1 MADYKSDPE
10 PIPLSSFQKFKEA
23 NLILKNLLSIS
34 LAVDPAPEENRNEE
48 NWLNALTKILDEY
61 QEQANLLDPY
71 LERLVV
77 PVAHTLRDHVL
88 QVTSGDARSFS
99 MVRVNRLAW
108 AMYIFIKVRGYKTI
122 VRFFPHDVS
131 DLPMVIKYVTQ
142 AEPVKEAYSWTLR
155 YIMMLWLSLV
165 CMLPF
170 DLAQFDEG
178 YSTVSC
184 LENIGTSELR
194 KSGLERDGAALL
206 LSKLYMRKDTTALLA
221 SFLESIQ
228 TALQGSPNV
237 LEIIG
242 SLRVLAD
249 VGKSAPLELL
259 RPHITRIQDLI
270 SEMACVE
277 SLSPNT
283 VVRKLRAKCISR
295 IAVRLLPTRP
305 RRIRLIAKHL
315 DSRATKDDKP
325 DADEEVEEPDVPG
338 EVEHALGE
346 LFELMQDKDTSV
358 RWSSAKGIANI
369 SERLP
374 ASFIDQIMDNIFGIY
389 AVYGLD
395 IAPSE
400 LPSTAEHSWHG
411 ATLACAEM
419 ARRNLISGSKLPDV
433 LLWARKALVFDVQK
447 GSFSIGS
454 NVRDSA
460 AYVLWSLARTR
471 NHQSLEQYAIDLAR
485 DLVTVALFDREV
497 HVRRAASA
505 TFQENVG
512 RMNLFPHG
520 IPILSLIDFF
530 SVGIRRHSFVDTAP
544 KVYRYTEYQEA
555 ILQHLL
561 RTTLKHW
568 DEAMRRLGAQAL
580 KAVCETD
587 IQHNIPR
594 VVDALKTLLL
604 SVDPKD
610 VHGALLALS
619 ELAGAISNSDAQGF
633 MQHDK
638 KKIFRLIDSVPS
650 TMVLSPRNHLI
661 TEAACYLIA
670 NSMSAKDSDNLHDL
684 STEPFWRTIIFH
696 GLKSRN
702 DCVQEAAAAA
712 MGSLSRLKDCSE
724 DCKRLIKEFKRSSGI
739 IQQSL
744 TRVLGVFDYVSHRN
758 GIDVAMPC
766 LLDVVDP
773 KSPGYFRDVEARRNA
788 YTSMA
793 AIVDR
798 VAERLDDYIS
808 SDTMNNIWKAFFVG
822 VEDYTVNERG
832 DVGSWVR
839 LSCIQG
845 LCCMLEALVNSTRS
859 SKKQPSR
866 AWVESSVTFSKYL
879 PLDVYHKAIGM
890 ILKQGVERL
899 DNVRQCVGRFF
910 PRLLTLDPPSFER
923 GEDWSVRGRDFF
935 SNLLVDSGS
944 PGWND
949 GAWLYPKAVRFLEIR
964 KYRDPILRGL
974 LLSVG
979 SRTSSTQQLASMA
992 MLGYARDLPFGSKRV
1007 NPSTTVDNEMN
1018 DIYTL
1023 ISDILAIA
1031 HENPKFNNTVI
1042 PALHLF
1048 NVMLEGDV
1056 FSTPLDQVGE
1066 PFLDLLTEIL
1076 ELASRNVERLQSMQ
1090 RIDESMRIVVNMLGL
1105 GSSILRKRAIAKLER
1120 FLLHPF
1126 PKVRTDTAEAIYVAL
1141 QTKDIE
1147 FEAEAEQ
1154 ILLETECGRA
1164 AARTCTVSPLGEGKD
1179 DTAQIL
1185 DAIQDCGKNG
1195 RIILAHGSFNITK
1208 KMTWEL
1214 ENSRV
1219 DLYGVLNVNIDSA
1232 VLCSNTTDLQDSQ
1245 FVPDIDYWL
1254 DESNTYRV
1262 VFIQSQSSWFV
1273 VTGRDFEVD
1282 AHNQGG
1288 INGNGQP
1295 WWEYFQNHTRED
1307 GDGRPLSLTLHE
1319 VQRGVIKNFRIQ
1331 SPPFWCNAVSNSRN
1345 VIYDGMTCNATNSNP
1360 AYFGQNIV
1368 PNTDGIDTYRSD
1380 HVTLKNWDVT
1390 CGDDCLAIKGNST
1403 NIVAQGITCRGGN
1416 GIAFG
1421 SLGQYVQFNDI
1432 VQNVLLEDLTF
1443 IRLNSSIQP
1452 NMRWGVY
1459 FKSWSGTVN
1468 GEPPTGGGGGGGFV
1482 NNILARRATLDGVDT
1497 PVALYQTNGAHS
1509 GDTPSFLQF
1518 GDLSF
1523 EDWSGNATSNTLVD
1537 IDCSSN
1543 APCPN
1548 ITFEK
1553 FDVLPPDGTSPS
1565 FVCINVESE
1574 NGLPGSCNATGN
1586 P

>member
-1 MADYKSDPE
+1 MADYERDPE
-10 PIPLSSFQKFKEA
+10 PVPLSSFQKFDEA
-23 NLILKNLLSIS
+23 NLILTNLLSTS
-34 LAVDPAPEENRNEE
+34 LAVDPTPEENRNEE

-77 PVAHTLRDHVL
+77 PIAHAVRDHVRE
-88 QVTSGDARSFS
+88 VTSGDARSFS
-99 MVRVNRLAW
+99 MIRVNRLAW
-108 AMYIFIKVRGYKTI
+108 AMYVFIKVRGYKTI

-131 DLPMVIKYVTQ
+131 DLPMVIKYRTQ
-142 AEPVKEAYSWTLR
+142 AEPMKEVYSWTLR
-155 YIMMLWLSLV
+155 YIVMLWLSLV

-178 YSTVSC
+178 YSTASC
-184 LENIGTSELR
+184 LENIGTSELK

-228 TALQGSPNV
+228 AALRGSPNV
-237 LEIIG
+237 FEIIG

-249 VGKSAPLELL
+249 IGKSAPLELL
-259 RPHITRIQDLI
+259 RPHITLIQDLI
-270 SEMACVE
+270 GEIACVE
-277 SLSPNT
+277 SLSQNT
-283 VVRKLRAKCISR
+283 VIRKLRAKCISR

-315 DSRATKDDKP
+315 DSRPMKDDKP
-325 DADEEVEEPDVPG
+325 ETDEEVEEPDVPG

-374 ASFIDQIMDNIFGIY
+374 ASFIDQIMDNIFGHY

-395 IAPSE
+395 VAPSE

-419 ARRNLISGSKLPDV
+419 ARRNLISDSKLPDV
-433 LLWARKALVFDVQK
+433 LLWARKALIFDVQK
-447 GSFSIGS
+447 GSFSVGS

-471 NHQSLEQYAIDLAR
+471 SNQSLEQYAIDLAR

-505 TFQENVG
+505 AFQENVG

-520 IPILSLIDFF
+520 IPILSLIDFY

-544 KVYRYTEYQEA
+544 KVYRSSYNEYREA

-580 KAVCETD
+580 RAVCEID

-594 VVDALKTLLL
+594 VVDTLKTLLL

-619 ELAGAISNSDAQGF
+619 ELAGAISNSGAQGF

-638 KKIFRLIDSVPS
+638 QEIFRLIDSVPS
-650 TMVLSPRNHLI
+650 AMVLSPRNHLI

-670 NSMSAKDSDNLHDL
+670 NSISSTDSDNLHDL
-684 STEPFWRTIIFH
+684 PTEPFWRTIIFH

-702 DCVQEAAAAA
+702 GDVQEAAAAA
-712 MGSLSRLKDCSE
+712 MGSLSRLRDCSE
-724 DCKRLIKEFKRSSGI
+724 DCGRLIKEFRRSSGI

-744 TRVLGVFDYVSHRN
+744 TRVLGVFDYLSHRN

-798 VAERLDDYIS
+798 VAGRLDNYIS
-808 SDTMNNIWKAFFVG
+808 SDMMNNIWKAFFVG
-822 VEDYTVNERG
+822 VEDYTANERG

-859 SKKQPSR
+859 SKKQLTR
-866 AWVESSVTFSKYL
+866 TWAESSVTFSKYL

-923 GEDWSVRGRDFF
+923 GEDWSVRGRNFF
-935 SNLLVDSGS
+935 SNLLVDPGS
-944 PGWND
+944 SGWND
-949 GAWLYPKAVRFLEIR
+949 GTWLYPKAVRFLEIR
-964 KYRDPILRGL
+964 KYRDPTLRGL

-992 MLGYARDLPFGSKRV
+992 MLDYARDLPFGSKQI
-1007 NPSTTVDNEMN
+1007 NLPTTDDNELN

-1023 ISDILAIA
+1023 ISDILSIA

-1056 FSTPLDQVGE
+1056 LSAPLDQVGE
-1066 PFLDLLTEIL
+1066 AFLDLLTEIL
-1076 ELASRNVERLQSMQ
+1076 EFASRNVERLQSMQ

-1105 GSSILRKRAIAKLER
+1105 GSSILRKRAIAKLEC

-1126 PKVRTDTAEAIYVAL
+1126 PKIRNDTAEVLYVAL

-1147 FEAEAEQ
+1147 FEAEAEE
-1154 ILLETECGRA
+1154 ILLETE
-1164 AARTCTVSPLGEGKD
+1164 
-1179 DTAQIL
+1179 
-1185 DAIQDCGKNG
+1185 
-1195 RIILAHGSFNITK
+1195 
-1208 KMTWEL
+1208 
-1214 ENSRV
+1214 
-1219 DLYGVLNVNIDSA
+1219 
-1232 VLCSNTTDLQDSQ
+1232 
-1245 FVPDIDYWL
+1245 
-1254 DESNTYRV
+1254 
-1262 VFIQSQSSWFV
+1262 
-1273 VTGRDFEVD
+1273 
-1282 AHNQGG
+1282 
-1288 INGNGQP
+1288 
-1295 WWEYFQNHTRED
+1295 
-1307 GDGRPLSLTLHE
+1307 
-1319 VQRGVIKNFRIQ
+1319 
-1331 SPPFWCNAVSNSRN
+1331 
-1345 VIYDGMTCNATNSNP
+1345 
-1360 AYFGQNIV
+1360 
-1368 PNTDGIDTYRSD
+1368 
-1380 HVTLKNWDVT
+1380 
-1390 CGDDCLAIKGNST
+1390 
-1403 NIVAQGITCRGGN
+1403 
-1416 GIAFG
+1416 
-1421 SLGQYVQFNDI
+1421 
-1432 VQNVLLEDLTF
+1432 
-1443 IRLNSSIQP
+1443 
-1452 NMRWGVY
+1452 
-1459 FKSWSGTVN
+1459 WS
-1468 GEPPTGGGGGGGFV
+1468 
-1482 NNILARRATLDGVDT
+1482 
-1497 PVALYQTNGAHS
+1497 VAL
-1509 GDTPSFLQF
+1509 
-1518 GDLSF
+1518 
-1523 EDWSGNATSNTLVD
+1523 ATSTD
-1537 IDCSSN
+1537 
-1543 APCPN
+1543 PC
-1548 ITFEK
+1548 
-1553 FDVLPPDGTSPS
+1553 V
-1565 FVCINVESE
+1565 
-1574 NGLPGSCNATGN
+1574 
-1586 P
+1586 